1 MNKDEIKIIADDV
14 RTILAET
21 IADYEQR
28 TGKTL
33 QPAHIE
39 RSIIQSYAYR
49 EQLVRKGINYAFLQ
63 TFPQFATGLA
73 LDLCGEMM
81 GCYRLKEQPA
91 RCMLRFSIT
100 GSHADIYI
108 PQDTQVKA
116 TDSLWFSTLTDGR
129 IRSTEQYVEI
139 EAVAN
144 LTGNIGNG
152 WQVGQIKTLK
162 TALNHNVT
170 VENMDISA
178 GGISEESDED
188 YRKRILLAPEAFTTC
203 GSVAAYEYHARSV
216 SQNIADVAIS
226 TPEGGT
232 VKVTILTKQGMPSA
246 ALLNQVKNYLS
257 GEKRRPLCDSVQVVA
272 PERVGYRIEAHL
284 DLLETYAEN
293 EVQQRAETALRH
305 YLSSRTQILGL
316 DIVPL
321 DIQTALKVSGVY
333 NVTLISPA
341 LTELNSEQW
350 AECEGIEI
358 VINTERKYG

>member
-14 RTILAET
+14 RTILADT
-21 IADYEQR
+21 IADYEKR

-49 EQLVRKGINYAFLQ
+49 EHLTRRGINEAFLQ

-91 RCMLRFSIT
+91 RCMLRFSVEGDHT
-100 GSHADIYI
+100 DIPI

-116 TDSLWFSTLTDGR
+116 TDTLWFSTLTEGR
-129 IRSTEQYVEI
+129 IRATEQYVEI

-162 TALNHNVT
+162 TALNANLT
-170 VENMDISA
+170 VQNIDVSS
-178 GGISEESDED
+178 GGIGVETDDD

-216 SQNIADVAIS
+216 SQNIADVTVS

-232 VKVTILTKQGMPSA
+232 VKVTVLTKQGLPST
-246 ALLNQVKNYLS
+246 ALLNQIKAYLS
-257 GEKRRPLCDSVQVVA
+257 GEKCRPLCDTVQVAA
-272 PERVGYRIEAHL
+272 PERLGYRIEARL

-293 EVQQRAETALRH
+293 DVQQRAETALRH
-305 YLSSRTQILGL
+305 YLSSRTQKLGL

-321 DIQTALKVSGVY
+321 DIQATLKVAGVY

-358 VINTERKYG
+358 AINTERKYG